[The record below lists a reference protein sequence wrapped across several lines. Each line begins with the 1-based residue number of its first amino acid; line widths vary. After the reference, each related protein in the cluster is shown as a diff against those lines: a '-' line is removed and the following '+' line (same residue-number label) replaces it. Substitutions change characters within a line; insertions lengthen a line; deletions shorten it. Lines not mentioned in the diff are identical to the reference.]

1 MSKKGFFRTK
11 RCAAHGH
18 QEIAFLATDGL
29 GAAEQIV
36 EWLEE
41 EVTLG
46 RQFLVG
52 QTVQVGW
59 TILKVAEGADCL
71 ELTGPDF
78 LGLPVRW
85 GPGVDTM
92 LRHVQ
97 LHRLVCARLGTEPE
111 FPSMLEFAVVSPTF
125 CGAKGGFQM
134 SRDAVESPDS
144 GWVVAEPGYASTE
157 AQRMSLY
164 ELAVARPDITPFV
177 ALPPGSAVLV
187 GGNEVEVRYREV
199 VLSSSTDDVL
209 ATLVGYGRESDR
221 P

>member
-1 MSKKGFFRTK
+1 MSKAPVFRTK

-18 QEIAFLATDGL
+18 PEIAFTATDGL
-29 GAAEQIV
+29 GAADQIV

-41 EVTLG
+41 QVALG

-52 QTVQVGW
+52 QTVQIGW
-59 TILKVAEGADCL
+59 TILKLAQGADGL

-78 LGLPVRW
+78 RGLPVHW
-85 GPGVDTM
+85 GPGLDAT

-111 FPSMLEFAVVSPTF
+111 FPSMLELAVVSPTF
-125 CGAKGGFQM
+125 CAAKGGFQM

-144 GWVVAEPGYASTE
+144 GWVAAEPCYASPE

-164 ELAVARPDITPFV
+164 ELAIARPDITPFV
-177 ALPPGSAVLV
+177 ALPPGSAVLA
-187 GGNEVEVRYREV
+187 GENEVEVRYGQV

-209 ATLVGYGRESDR
+209 AALVGYGRISV